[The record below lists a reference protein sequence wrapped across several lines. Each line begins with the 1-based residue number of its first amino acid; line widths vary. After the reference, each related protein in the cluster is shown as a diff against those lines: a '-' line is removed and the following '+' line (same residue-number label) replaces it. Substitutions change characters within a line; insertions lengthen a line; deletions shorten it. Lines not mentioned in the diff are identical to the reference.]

1 MKNRKGQWE
10 FSAKLRMLNIEV
22 FARGLMELTM
32 QVYRPACA
40 RESEPTP
47 ALQTHSKNLITVE
60 CLRELPEEGGRERGR
75 EGIIPRS
82 AMVLLHVRELY
93 MVIYFGKFS
102 NTLLSFLSSIPF
114 DRVIPF
120 S

>member
-10 FSAKLRMLNIEV
+10 FAAELRMLNIEV

-32 QVYRPACA
+32 QVYRPAYA
-40 RESEPTP
+40 REWEPTP

-60 CLRELPEEGGRERGR
+60 CLRELPQEGGREEGR

-82 AMVLLHVRELY
+82 AMVLLHV
-93 MVIYFGKFS
+93 S
-102 NTLLSFLSSIPF
+102 
-114 DRVIPF
+114 
-120 S
+120 